1 MRRAVFVMVTATPVH
16 KSISEINTKG
26 VKLAVML
33 CKCDAPNEVAMAAKA
48 MNAADRGALQSGESR
63 QLISET
69 GQSQGDSL
77 DLNSDYCY
85 ASL

>member
-1 MRRAVFVMVTATPVH
+1 MVTATPVH
-16 KSISEINTKG
+16 KPISEINTKG

-33 CKCDAPNEVAMAAKA
+33 CKCDAPIEIAMAAKVI
-48 MNAADRGALQSGESR
+48 NIADSGALQSGQPR
-63 QLISET
+63 QLISEA